1 MPGGD
6 GTGPFGNSNWTCM
19 RVNGRGAG
27 FRRGLGRGFCRR
39 FGFGYGQGM
48 AYAKPIMPS
57 KDEQKEALEAE
68 LKEIEAEKQVIETR
82 LKELE

>member
-1 MPGGD
+1 
-6 GTGPFGNSNWTCM
+6 
-19 RVNGRGAG
+19 
-27 FRRGLGRGFCRR
+27 
-39 FGFGYGQGM
+39 M